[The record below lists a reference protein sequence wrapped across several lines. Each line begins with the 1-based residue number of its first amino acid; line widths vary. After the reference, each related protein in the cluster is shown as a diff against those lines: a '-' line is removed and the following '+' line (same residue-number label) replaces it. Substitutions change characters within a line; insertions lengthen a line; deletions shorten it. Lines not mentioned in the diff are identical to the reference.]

1 MMFTWIVRGENVEN
15 SAKVSV
21 YCVVLYLYLYSN
33 EILIESRDMFQQL
46 FDKGNRPHLHSIT
59 YTLNEQSLYEAVVI
73 SRIIKVEAWVIS
85 PSLITKTELNK
96 KKMVTIIYL

>member
-33 EILIESRDMFQQL
+33 EILIEQNSYLIKEIGRI
-46 FDKGNRPHLHSIT
+46 SIRLP
-59 YTLNEQSLYEAVVI
+59 TL
-73 SRIIKVEAWVIS
+73 
-85 PSLITKTELNK
+85 
-96 KKMVTIIYL
+96 